1 MHRLVRLPRY
11 VMPNRIPGEGP
22 DLGDPLS
29 GFCYLQHRARI
40 LQELIEIKDMYHSAS
55 GRDDAMQN
63 HRKGNMQLDYL
74 YGINPVKEGLRGRR
88 RPVELFVDEKA
99 NGKRIDEI
107 LALAK
112 DCGVPVRQRRRQDLD
127 RLAGLPHHQG
137 VVLSMEPFP
146 YTEFEDLLADWQAS
160 GEDGFLLLLDGITDP
175 HNLGAIL
182 RNADAAGCQGV
193 VITRD
198 RSCGITN
205 VVDKASA
212 GAAEHLAVCQVTNLA
227 RAIETLKKS
236 GFWVYGL
243 AAGEAT
249 QPLFTAS
256 LSGHLALVIG
266 SEGEGL
272 RQRTRQL
279 CDGLLEIPMS
289 GRVPSLNASCASAVA
304 LFEVVRQR
312 K

>member
-1 MHRLVRLPRY
+1 M
-11 VMPNRIPGEGP
+11 N
-22 DLGDPLS
+22 
-29 GFCYLQHRARI
+29 
-40 LQELIEIKDMYHSAS
+40 
-55 GRDDAMQN
+55 
-63 HRKGNMQLDYL
+63 LDYL

-88 RPVELFVDEKA
+88 RPIELFVDEQA
-99 NGKRIDEI
+99 GGKRIEEV

-112 DCGVPVRQRRRQDLD
+112 DLDVPVRQRRRQDLD

-137 VVLSMEPFP
+137 LVMSMEPFP
-146 YTEFEDLLADWQAS
+146 YTEFEDLVADWQVS
-160 GEDGFLLLLDGITDP
+160 GQDGFFVLLDGITDP

-193 VITRD
+193 VITKD

-212 GAAEHLAVCQVTNLA
+212 GAVEHLAVCQVVNLA
-227 RAIETLKKS
+227 RAIETLKKA

-243 AAGEAT
+243 AAGEEA
-249 QPLFTAS
+249 QPLFKANLT
-256 LSGHLALVIG
+256 GHLALIVG

-289 GRVPSLNASCASAVA
+289 GGVPSLNASCASAVA
-304 LFEVVRQR
+304 LFEVVRQ
-312 K
+312 KK

>member
-1 MHRLVRLPRY
+1 M
-11 VMPNRIPGEGP
+11 N
-22 DLGDPLS
+22 
-29 GFCYLQHRARI
+29 
-40 LQELIEIKDMYHSAS
+40 
-55 GRDDAMQN
+55 
-63 HRKGNMQLDYL
+63 LDYL
-74 YGINPVKEGLRGRR
+74 YGINPIKEALRGRR

-99 NGKRIDEI
+99 GGKRIEEV
-107 LALAK
+107 LVLAK
-112 DCGVPVRQRRRQDLD
+112 DCEVPVRQRRRQDLD

-137 VVLSMEPFP
+137 VVMSVEPFP
-146 YTEFEDLLADWQAS
+146 YTELEDLLSAWQAS
-160 GEDGFLLLLDGITDP
+160 GQDGFFLLLDGITDP

-212 GAAEHLAVCQVTNLA
+212 GAVEHLAVCQVTNLA
-227 RAIETLKKS
+227 RTIETLKKS

-243 AAGEAT
+243 AAGEGA
-249 QPLFTAS
+249 QPLFSSS
-256 LSGHLALVIG
+256 LSGHLALIIG
-266 SEGEGL
+266 GEGEGL

-289 GRVPSLNASCASAVA
+289 GGVASMNAASASAVA
-304 LFEVVRQR
+304 LFEVVRQ
-312 K
+312 KAAAKK